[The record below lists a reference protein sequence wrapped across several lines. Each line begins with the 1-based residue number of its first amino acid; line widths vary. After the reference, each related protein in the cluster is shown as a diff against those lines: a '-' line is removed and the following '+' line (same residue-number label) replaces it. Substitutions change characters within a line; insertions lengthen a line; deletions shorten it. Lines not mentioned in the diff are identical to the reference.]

1 MTLPADGLL
10 TLNGVAINAGDEIRK
25 RDIDNGL
32 LVFTPDEGESG
43 SSYTPF
49 TFSVGACGALEG
61 EPTNTITIQIIKA
74 PAPQAPA
81 APTVTKTEGSE
92 FSLDVRWTAPDNT
105 HCPGGCPEITHYEL
119 QYRRGTGGSW
129 ESWTDGPQDVTDT
142 RTTITVPDLTSRYQ
156 VRVRA
161 VNAEGT
167 AGAWSR
173 PGLWLPPGELASSRL
188 TTAWLSRF
196 GRTVADQVID
206 AVGARLQAPA
216 DPAGLQAS
224 MAGHRLVGTLPR
236 ETGPAQ
242 YHSNYNHYDAWY
254 GAGDGAEPEVRTR
267 DLSGQEILR
276 SSSFSYRSG
285 DEGAGMLSVW
295 GRGATTSFDG
305 RDEYNSG
312 NVEVDGKVQ
321 SLMLGTDFRQVKG
334 VFGALLA
341 HSSGTGDYRGESD
354 GDVRLSLT
362 GVYPYAS
369 YEVREDLSLW
379 GIAGFGKGEV
389 KPTRE
394 GESLASANIDLLM
407 AAAGLRSRLPELTP
421 NDPSFPSIA
430 AVADVMAVR
439 VRSDGFG
446 DLRWETDAEV
456 SRLRAG
462 LEGAWD
468 TVAAW
473 GGWMTPV
480 MRIGLRADRGDA
492 ERGFGTDVEGRLHWS
507 NPPQGVQMQLRAHG
521 LLSHKAGRFRERS
534 LSGSIS
540 WDPDPASRWGATFRL
555 TGGVSDTA
563 MWGLDSLLGNPGG
576 HDVTATGKWLGGE
589 SDSGRGHGSRHE
601 QVRARV
607 GYGFGVFE
615 DRFTGIPE
623 LGMSWTDESRDYS
636 VGWRLLKERS
646 DAGAFEI
653 LLEATH
659 REDTDDG
666 ESRDGIGFRLRAY
679 W

>member
-1 MTLPADGLL
+1 MPRASDGTVTTPSGGTYTFTTDDFADTGNDPFECMKIVTLPADGVL

-25 RDIDNGL
+25 SDIDNGL

-43 SSYTPF
+43 SSYTSF
-49 TFSVGACGALEG
+49 TFSVGACGAMKG
-61 EPTNTITIQIIKA
+61 EPTHTITIHVIKA

-81 APTVTKTEGSE
+81 APTVSQTEGSTT
-92 FSLDVRWTAPDNT
+92 SLDVRWTAPDNT
-105 HCPGGCPEITHYEL
+105 HCPGGCPEITHYET
-119 QYRRGTGGSW
+119 QYRRGTDGSW
-129 ESWTDGPQDVTDT
+129 GSWTDGPQDVTDT

-188 TTAWLSRF
+188 ATAWLARF

-206 AVGARLQAPA
+206 EVGIRLEASA
-216 DPAGLQAS
+216 DPAGLQVS

-242 YHSNYNHYDAWY
+242 YHSNYNYYDAWY
-254 GAGDGAEPEVRTR
+254 GAGNSAEPEVRTR
-267 DLSGQEILR
+267 DLSEQEILR

-285 DEGAGMLSVW
+285 DEGSRVLSVW

-305 RDEYNSG
+305 RDEYKSG
-312 NVEVDGKVQ
+312 NVEVDGNVQ
-321 SLMLGTDFRQVKG
+321 SLMLGTDFRQEKG

-341 HSSGTGDYRGESD
+341 HSSGRGDYRGESD

-379 GIAGFGKGEV
+379 GITGIGKGEV
-389 KPTRE
+389 EPTRE
-394 GESLASANIDLLM
+394 GESLARANIDLLM
-407 AAAGLRSRLPELTP
+407 AAAGLRSRLPEFTP
-421 NDPSFPSIA
+421 NDPLYPSIT
-430 AVADVMAVR
+430 AVADVMTAR
-439 VRSDGFG
+439 IGSDGFG

-456 SRLRAG
+456 SRLRVG

-468 TVAAW
+468 TMAAW
-473 GGWMTPV
+473 SGWITPV

-492 ERGFGTDVEGRLHWS
+492 ERGFGMDVEGRLHWS
-507 NPPQGVQMQLRAHG
+507 NPHQGIQMQLRAHG

-540 WDPDPASRWGATFRL
+540 WDPDPASRWGAAFRL

-576 HDVTATGKWLGGE
+576 HDVSTTGKWLG
-589 SDSGRGHGSRHE
+589 D
-601 QVRARV
+601 
-607 GYGFGVFE
+607 GV
-615 DRFTGIPE
+615 TPG
-623 LGMSWTDESRDYS
+623 
-636 VGWRLLKERS
+636 
-646 DAGAFEI
+646 
-653 LLEATH
+653 EATRTVMSRCG
-659 REDTDDG
+659 REWG
-666 ESRDGIGFRLRAY
+666 MALVYSRTGSQGYRSLG
-679 W
+679 